1 MYYGAHSY
9 IFTDRWTDDML
20 EVLETAREL
29 GLDCLE
35 IAVGDDVVFD
45 APRVRHHAATQGVN
59 GGKGTCGQWPHV
71 FIGAQRKRLRQRAA
85 KSPQRAARSDS
96 ARDVHAS

>member
-1 MYYGAHSY
+1 MHYGAHSY
-9 IFTDRWTDDML
+9 IFTDRWTDDTL

-45 APRVRHHAATQGVN
+45 APRVRHHAAALGLGLLISP
-59 GGKGTCGQWPHV
+59 GGRWHAISRPPRASSGNRVWPGTSG
-71 FIGAQRKRLRQRAA
+71 R
-85 KSPQRAARSDS
+85 
-96 ARDVHAS
+96 